1 MPTITIQLFEG
12 RTLEQKRKLVQSIT
26 KATCSSIGCEPAAVD
41 IILNEVKR
49 ENWSTAGR
57 LWSDKDASDE
67 DNIREVVQSGMNFLE

>member
-26 KATCSSIGCEPAAVD
+26 EATCSSIGCEPAAVD